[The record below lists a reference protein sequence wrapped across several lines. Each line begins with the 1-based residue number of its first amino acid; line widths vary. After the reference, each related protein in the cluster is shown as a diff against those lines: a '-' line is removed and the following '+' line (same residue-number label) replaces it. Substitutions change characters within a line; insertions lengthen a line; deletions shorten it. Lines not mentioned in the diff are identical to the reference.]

1 MSDPGEP
8 KTKGC
13 YREYTQ
19 GGLPW
24 VSLFNF
30 TSTVIK

>member
-1 MSDPGEP
+1 MPDPGEP
-8 KTKGC
+8 ETEGY

-24 VSLFNF
+24 VRVSFFTF
-30 TSTVIK
+30 TSRL